1 MKKLIA
7 LFLCLVMVLG
17 CFAGCGKQEE
27 PKVEEPAPSTTETK
41 EPEAKPEEVV
51 PEKPEETAPELGT
64 LPLVTEE
71 TTITIGLPQQANTED
86 YETNEYTL

>member
-17 CFAGCGKQEE
+17 LVACAAKEE
-27 PKVEEPAPSTTETK
+27 PKVEEPAPEVAETK
-41 EPEAKPEEVV
+41 EPEAAPEVV

-71 TTITIGLPQQANTED
+71 TTITISTIDA
-86 YETNEYTL
+86 

>member
-17 CFAGCGKQEE
+17 LVACGAKEE
-27 PKVEEPAPSTTETK
+27 PKVEEPAPEVAETK
-41 EPEAKPEEVV
+41 EPEAAPEEVV
-51 PEKPEETAPELGT
+51 PEQPEEAAPELGT